1 MENKLG
7 TTSKTKI
14 GKRAAAALALS
25 LILTG
30 GLLAPPSWAN
40 TSTNPTIVFDGN
52 SLAATSPKD
61 EVTPRLDIDSL
72 GVASA
77 GPLSRVA
84 TTSRAGYT
92 FGGWSLTR
100 GGAAITD
107 VITTVTTS
115 DTFRIIYAVWN
126 TTVRYNLNGADSG
139 ALTNFKT
146 QDVYRFGRTL
156 DLPTVGTAV
165 KAGYNF
171 SGWVTSPMSSTSV
184 TKYLAGNADLGNLT
198 LFAAWT
204 KGLSFDGNGATT
216 GTVPAPLTYVSGGER
231 LKLPSF
237 SESSLRR
244 TGYNLAGWSTWAGGD
259 LIRNPRSYVP
269 LAGQNTLYAIWK
281 IQGTAANANIA
292 FAPGKSKLRA
302 SQKLVLDDI
311 ATSVGFGTGVSVSV
325 SSLRARGTLKSL
337 GRARNIAV
345 VEYLRSLGI
354 NATVTR
360 SNSVATSGTTR
371 TAQNNRVT
379 MQASWTNP
387 AS

>member
-1 MENKLG
+1 M
-7 TTSKTKI
+7 
-14 GKRAAAALALS
+14 
-25 LILTG
+25 
-30 GLLAPPSWAN
+30 
-40 TSTNPTIVFDGN
+40 
-52 SLAATSPKD
+52 
-61 EVTPRLDIDSL
+61 
-72 GVASA
+72 
-77 GPLSRVA
+77 A